1 MQRVVIISGASS
13 GIGEA
18 TALALCSS
26 SRLVLVARRQPA
38 LERLAE
44 RIAAAGGS
52 AHAVAADLCAAQAPA
67 QVVAAALDRYGAI
80 DGLVNNAGIFAT
92 ARAEAIDAA
101 HAERLWRLNVL
112 APMLLTAAALPALRR
127 SAAATIVNV
136 SSLAA
141 TAAFPGCAA
150 YAGSKAALEAWSRV
164 AREELRRERV
174 RVGVVAPGAT
184 ATAVWG
190 GALADAGARMCAAAD
205 VAAAIRFMLDCPLS
219 ASIDHMV
226 VAPPAGPL

>member
-18 TALALCSS
+18 TALALASS
-26 SRLVLVARRQPA
+26 SRLVLVARRREA
-38 LERLAE
+38 LEQLAR
-44 RIAAAGGS
+44 RITAAGGS

-67 QVVAAALDRYGAI
+67 GVVAAALARYGAI
-80 DGLVNNAGIFAT
+80 DGLVNNAGIFET
-92 ARAEAIDAA
+92 AAVDAITAD

-127 SAAATIVNV
+127 SAAGMIVNV
-136 SSLAA
+136 SSVAA
-141 TAAFPGCAA
+141 SAAFPGCAA

-164 AREELRRERV
+164 AREELRKDHV
-174 RVGVVAPGAT
+174 RVGVIVAGAT
-184 ATAVWG
+184 DTAVWD
-190 GALADAGARMCAAAD
+190 GAPRIDRARMCATAD
-205 VAAAIRFMLDCPLS
+205 VAAAIRLMLDSPRS
-219 ASIDHMV
+219 ASIDQVV